1 MREGKLTGLEDF
13 QLKLLIE
20 ELKCGIEKAENCLN
34 QADKAVESLAAEL
47 SSYLKKQSILTA
59 ASTLAVGGAA
69 GAVAYGKQCYA
80 HVQLSFRFYNY
91 FKVGRCINWQNLFS
105 YIDKQI
111 NKVDRHKM

>member
-13 QLKLLIE
+13 QLKLLME
-20 ELKCGIEKAENCLN
+20 ELKCGTEKAENCLN
-34 QADKAVESLAAEL
+34 QADKALESLKTEL
-47 SSYLKKQSILTA
+47 ESYLEKQGILAA
-59 ASTLAVGGAA
+59 ASAIAVGGAA

-80 HVQLSFRFYNY
+80 HVQLSFRFNNY

-111 NKVDRHKM
+111 NKVDRHKI

>member
-20 ELKCGIEKAENCLN
+20 ELKCGTEKAENCLN
-34 QADKAVESLAAEL
+34 QADKALESLQAEL
-47 SSYLKKQSILTA
+47 SSYLKKQGILTA

-80 HVQLSFRFYNY
+80 HEQLSFRFYNY
-91 FKVGRCINWQNLFS
+91 FKVGRCINWQNLFN

>member
-34 QADKAVESLAAEL
+34 QAEKAVKSLAAQL
-47 SSYLKKQSILTA
+47 KSYLINQGILTA

-91 FKVGRCINWQNLFS
+91 FKVGRCIN
-105 YIDKQI
+105 
-111 NKVDRHKM
+111 